1 MPVSPSH
8 WHCAQSDSVRL
19 RLSASVS
26 RLAERIPQA
35 LGTQPGLNSLSC
47 HESRA
52 RSDSLHWPGTVT
64 VTVTETVTLGDAGH
78 WPGKSP
84 VAFILHDSESRPG
97 FMYCCASE
105 S

>member
-1 MPVSPSH
+1 MH
-8 WHCAQSDSVRL
+8 WR
-19 RLSASVS
+19 
-26 RLAERIPQA
+26 
-35 LGTQPGLNSLSC
+35 
-47 HESRA
+47 
-52 RSDSLHWPGTVT
+52 PGTVT

-97 FMYCCASE
+97 FKYCCASE